1 MREVEEQLEIC
12 AYDVY
17 LDAEACDV
25 NNAWRDR

>member
-25 NNAWRDR
+25 NNA